1 MIAVV
6 DAGLGNLRS
15 VCKAVAEVAAEEVVL
30 VDDPHVLRTADRIV
44 VPGQGAF
51 GDSAR
56 ALRPDSPL
64 GSAVMAG
71 IATGKPYLGI
81 CLGLQLLFQTSEE
94 APGEP
99 GLAIL
104 EGAVEK
110 LPTDAMEAG
119 RRCKLPHI
127 GWAETS
133 AVGERDALDDALT
146 GWFYFVHSYAA
157 APKDVRV
164 IAARAP
170 FGAGSLV
177 AAVRRENVLAV
188 QFHPEK
194 SQARGLALLAAF
206 CAWTP

>member
-15 VCKAVAEVAAEEVVL
+15 VCKALAAVAAEEVALVADARVL
-30 VDDPHVLRTADRIV
+30 VTADRIV

-64 GSAVMAG
+64 GAAVIAG
-71 IATGKPYLGI
+71 IAAGKPYLGI
-81 CLGLQLLFQTSEE
+81 CLGLQLLFASSEE

-104 EGAVEK
+104 DGAVQK
-110 LPTDAMEAG
+110 LPIDAMEDG

-127 GWAETS
+127 GWAPTS
-133 AVGERDALDDALT
+133 SVGEADALGAALA

-157 APKDVRV
+157 VPKDDAV

-170 FGAGSLV
+170 FGGDSLV

-194 SQARGLALLAAF
+194 SQAAGLALLSAF
-206 CAWTP
+206 CGWKP